1 MEELN
6 NQITEQTKD
15 KNLLNIAIL
24 DLLSNTQKQCQ
35 VELDKVVIKQASNI
49 FVKDLLEY
57 AKAGGNLK
65 DIRVEDV
72 YKNILSSSK

>member
-1 MEELN
+1 MEQLN
-6 NQITEQTKD
+6 NQITEQAKD
-15 KNLLNIAIL
+15 ENLLNIAIL

-49 FVKDLLEY
+49 FVKDLFEY
-57 AKAGGNLK
+57 AKAGGNMK
-65 DIRVEDV
+65 NIRVEDV